1 MYCIHTFSKVN
12 SAFFSMYLPSPELM
26 QTSDVLIDMVSETT
40 INITLNKIDT
50 SSKHV
55 DQLLVVWY
63 DRDDVKHHLKS
74 KMFPVTSTVDHISI
88 HIIEERNY
96 TVAVF
101 CTNSMY
107 PCAIKT
113 FGGTVELVYSGHPS
127 EAAKWL
133 LYTGGLFIEVFN
145 IYVTHG
151 KFRILT
157 TLYKVSALRK

>member
-1 MYCIHTFSKVN
+1 MYCIHTLNKVHT
-12 SAFFSMYLPSPELM
+12 AFFSMYLPSPEQM

-40 INITLNKIDT
+40 VTITLNKIDT

-63 DRDDVKHHLKS
+63 DRDDMKHNLKS
-74 KMFPVTSTVDHISI
+74 KMFPVTSTVDQISI
-88 HIIEERNY
+88 HISEERSY

-113 FGGTVELVYSGHPS
+113 FGGIYKLYMYSGCICIF
-127 EAAKWL
+127 
-133 LYTGGLFIEVFN
+133 TM
-145 IYVTHG
+145 
-151 KFRILT
+151 
-157 TLYKVSALRK
+157 